1 MRTVTV
7 WSADFQGLGLGL
19 WAAGRSVRPG
29 TTDDSLPC
37 SSQGPCGL
45 GAGASLC
52 WGEARGAARPHRLL
66 PGVSWSAPSGS
77 FLRSPFFDQICT
89 EQLKAA
95 GEMALVLVSS
105 ALIVTCLRRGQQAG
119 FVPVTPVL
127 LPCQGHA
134 CVLSLDGS
142 EERAKA
148 LVSVS
153 PLRPAEKA
161 LVSEPTAAQVRSVS
175 LEHLAPRPRC
185 WAREEHS
192 VGKPALRQR
201 RERR

>member
-1 MRTVTV
+1 
-7 WSADFQGLGLGL
+7 
-19 WAAGRSVRPG
+19 
-29 TTDDSLPC
+29 
-37 SSQGPCGL
+37 
-45 GAGASLC
+45 
-52 WGEARGAARPHRLL
+52 
-66 PGVSWSAPSGS
+66 
-77 FLRSPFFDQICT
+77 
-89 EQLKAA
+89 
-95 GEMALVLVSS
+95 MALVLVSS

-161 LVSEPTAAQVRSVS
+161 LVSEPTAARVRSVS